1 MRIFET
7 PPPRRSPRIQVINLV
22 DILFIL
28 LIFFIASTTFR
39 VASNAPTAVKVTL
52 PEARTAEEIGKEKIP
67 HLSITVA
74 AEGTIY
80 LGKEQKQIGI
90 ADLEQALR
98 GAKTKS
104 PDVLL
109 ELSADKKASYG
120 TVVSIVDAARA
131 SGIHNITAFTKRSVK
146 ETSQK

>member
-98 GAKTKS
+98 GAKTKTRTCCWNCRPTRKPATERWS
-104 PDVLL
+104 PSSMRRVPP
-109 ELSADKKASYG
+109 AS
-120 TVVSIVDAARA
+120 T
-131 SGIHNITAFTKRSVK
+131 
-146 ETSQK
+146 TSRPSQRDP

>member
-80 LGKEQKQIGI
+80 LGKEQIGI

-131 SGIHNITAFTKRSVK
+131 AGIRNITAFTKRSVK

>member
-52 PEARTAEEIGKEKIP
+52 PEARTAEEIGKEKIA

-80 LGKEQKQIGI
+80 LGKDQIGI

-98 GAKTKS
+98 GAKTKNQ
-104 PDVLL
+104 DVLL

-131 SGIHNITAFTKRSVK
+131 AGIHNITAFTKRSVK

>member
-80 LGKEQKQIGI
+80 LGKDQIGI

-98 GAKTKS
+98 GAKTKN

-131 SGIHNITAFTKRSVK
+131 AGIHNITAFTKKSVK

>member
-80 LGKEQKQIGI
+80 LGKEQIGI

-98 GAKTKS
+98 GAKTES

-131 SGIHNITAFTKRSVK
+131 AGIRNITAFTKRSVK